1 MWHVSRLGLLL
12 SLVILSPLALLAEA
26 QVDHPEASKSEPG
39 CGGSSSVTSPDHRHS
54 AYISCVGAVPGV
66 REITLTVVDPA
77 GQQIS
82 ALSARVKHGCAP
94 GMPSWLDDNRVGVV
108 CRTDPEVSTYLVF
121 NIQTG
126 SEAAYPGYSFS
137 WSPDRKTLAG
147 VKLDVMF
154 GTPVGQNSCLLLN
167 GQAIYPTGCDH
178 AKETYSHIH
187 TFLSPPAWSP
197 DSSKVA
203 LVEKIFD
210 WEYEDPFARYFDGEA
225 SNVRYYLV
233 IASEHGA
240 AGYHLDPVVA
250 EQVPA
255 WQTNSR
261 LMLGNQ
267 ALDLES
273 QPPTPIP

>member
-1 MWHVSRLGLLL
+1 MRHVSRFGLLL
-12 SLVILSPLALLAEA
+12 SIAIVSPLALLAEP
-26 QVDHPEASKSEPG
+26 QLHHPDALKSGPG
-39 CGGSSSVTSPDHRHS
+39 CGANSSVASPDRQHS
-54 AYISCVGAVPGV
+54 AYVSCLGAGQGGRDV
-66 REITLTVVDPA
+66 TLTVLDAA
-77 GQQIS
+77 GGQIS
-82 ALSARVKHGCAP
+82 TLSARVKQSCAP
-94 GMPSWLDDNRVGVV
+94 GMPSWLDDSRVGVV

-147 VKLDVMF
+147 VKLDAIF
-154 GTPVGQNSCLLLN
+154 GTPAGQNSCLLLN

-187 TFLSPPAWSP
+187 TFLSPLVWSP
-197 DSSKVA
+197 DSSEVA
-203 LVEKIFD
+203 LIEKIFD

-225 SNVRYYLV
+225 SNVQYYLV

-240 AGYHLDPVVA
+240 AGYHLNPVAA
-250 EQVPA
+250 EQVPS

-261 LMLGNQ
+261 LMLGSQ